1 MNEAAPSDLPQ
12 DAARITGELFR
23 ERGTPLPIEGA
34 ARLEVIGA
42 IEDSPDHVPFGQ
54 TQ

>member
-1 MNEAAPSDLPQ
+1 MNETASSNLPQ
-12 DAARITGELFR
+12 DATRITGELFR
-23 ERGTPLPIEGA
+23 ERGTPIPIEGA

-42 IEDSPDHVPFGQ
+42 IENPPDHVPFRQ

>member
-1 MNEAAPSDLPQ
+1 MNETGSSDLPQ
-12 DAARITGELFR
+12 DPAGITGELFR

-42 IEDSPDHVPFGQ
+42 IENPPDHVPFGQ